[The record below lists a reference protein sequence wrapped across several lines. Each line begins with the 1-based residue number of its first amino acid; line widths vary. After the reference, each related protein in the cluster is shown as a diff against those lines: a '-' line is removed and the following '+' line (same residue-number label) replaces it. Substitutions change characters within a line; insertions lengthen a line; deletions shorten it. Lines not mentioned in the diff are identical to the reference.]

1 MLLERLM
8 MLRSERCQILRE
20 QLPMT
25 YDSATMATS
34 DRAQQNASR
43 SMRVEL
49 ELISLTEH
57 GQRYRVTFVGE
68 TLVEG
73 RRNPIFDACR
83 ALLVQGM
90 TGRLE
95 VWRRGKTDA
104 DMQLDIE
111 KGAAFAVRE
120 TDTESLRVVPWRPRP
135 AVTTPDAVLYR
146 RAQPPAATDASP
158 VGMPTPEAS
167 PAHAWCVQLARTQGS
182 TAPVACDS
190 EFTPG
195 AEPIFDVEP
204 VKSNST
210 AEQEP
215 RGASGRVLAECAPCR
230 RTLLGAIAANQIAQ
244 EV

>member
-1 MLLERLM
+1 
-8 MLRSERCQILRE
+8 MLRSKRE
-20 QLPMT
+20 QARRSNVAMG
-25 YDSATMATS
+25 YDNAAPEA
-34 DRAQQNASR
+34 DADLAAQKPLR
-43 SMRVEL
+43 SIRVDL
-49 ELISLTEH
+49 EPIGLTEH
-57 GQRYRVTFVGE
+57 GQRYRVTYAGE

-83 ALLVQGM
+83 ALLVRGI

-95 VWRRGKTDA
+95 IWRWGKTSA

-111 KGAAFAVRE
+111 KGAFFSIRE

-135 AVTTPDAVLYR
+135 DVTSPDAVLYR
-146 RAQPPAATDASP
+146 RVQPPAATDASP

-167 PAHAWCVQLARTQGS
+167 RAHTWCVQLARTQGS
-182 TAPVACDS
+182 TAPVACDPK
-190 EFTPG
+190 FTPG